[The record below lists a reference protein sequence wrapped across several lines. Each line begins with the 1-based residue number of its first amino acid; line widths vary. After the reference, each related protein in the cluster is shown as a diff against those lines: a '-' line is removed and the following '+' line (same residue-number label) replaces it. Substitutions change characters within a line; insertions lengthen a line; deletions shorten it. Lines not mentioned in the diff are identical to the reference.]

1 MASFQKNFVVKNGLE
16 VGLNGGSIL
25 VATSDGVGIGSTLPK
40 STLDVGGN
48 AKIAGITTFGNN
60 VIIDGNLTVSGTETI
75 VNSSKLEVEDINIG
89 IASATNKLTDIQLDG
104 AGITIYGSEGDKT
117 LTWDS
122 SNSRLAFSTD
132 AYAPRLNADTFIGNL
147 EGNLNGLVTRV
158 DQPNIT
164 SLGDLTG
171 LSVSGIS
178 TLENKVEMR
187 SDDGTPAKIDFYCEV
202 NNLHYTRL
210 QSAPHSQYSGIP
222 IVTLPVASGN
232 LIVGD
237 TGSPISNDINTTG
250 SIEASSFVGDGR
262 GLTGLVAGIGIATS
276 SGPVSYGITT
286 LELKGS
292 GISTSHIDS
301 VSGIATIFLEG
312 GSGSGSINIS
322 LNPPSNPEAGDLWYS
337 PNHARTFIYYDES
350 QVGYGSNAYWVDSSP
365 FQIGAMDIGAE
376 NLSVTG
382 LITGSEMVLSG
393 IATASEFDV
402 TGLITGSGMVL
413 SGIATA
419 SEFDA
424 LSDIN
429 YKKNIKTVENGLDK
443 IVSLRGVSYD
453 WKQSDRPSYGVIAQE
468 LEEVLPELVHGGS
481 GNDPK
486 TVNYN
491 GIIGVMIESIKELK
505 QEVETLKKLINN

>member
-25 VATSDGVGIGSTLPK
+25 VATSGGVGIGSTLPK

-147 EGNLNGLVTRV
+147 EGNVQGNLNGLVTRA
-158 DQPNIT
+158 DQANIT

-222 IVTLPVASGN
+222 VVTLPVASGN
-232 LIVGD
+232 LIAGD

-250 SIEASSFVGDGR
+250 SIEASSFIGDGR

-286 LELKGS
+286 LKLEGS
-292 GISTSHIDS
+292 GISTSYVDS
-301 VSGIATIFLEG
+301 TSGIATIFVEG

-322 LNPPSNPEAGDLWYS
+322 LNPPSDPESGDLWYS

-365 FQIGAMDIGAE
+365 FQIGVVDVDSI
-376 NLSVTG
+376 NVTG
-382 LITGSEMVLSG
+382 LITGSE
-393 IATASEFDV
+393 
-402 TGLITGSGMVL
+402 MVL

-443 IVSLRGVSYD
+443 IISLRGVSYD

>member
-1 MASFQKNFVVKNGLE
+1 MGESEPMASFQKNFVVKNGLE

-25 VATSDGVGIGSTLPK
+25 VATSGGVGIGSTLPN

-158 DQPNIT
+158 DQANIT

-222 IVTLPVASGN
+222 VVTLPVASGN

-262 GLTGLVAGIGIATS
+262 GLTGIVEGIGIATS
-276 SGPVSYGITT
+276 SGPVSYGITALK
-286 LELKGS
+286 LEGS
-292 GISTSHIDS
+292 GISTSYIDS
-301 VSGIATIFLEG
+301 TSGIATIFVEG
-312 GSGSGSINIS
+312 GSGSGSGSINIS

-365 FQIGAMDIGAE
+365 FQIGTMEIGAE
-376 NLSVTG
+376 NINVTG
-382 LITGSEMVLSG
+382 LITGSE
-393 IATASEFDV
+393 
-402 TGLITGSGMVL
+402 MVL

-443 IVSLRGVSYD
+443 IISLRGVSYD

-468 LEEVLPELVHGGS
+468 LEEVLPELVHGGF
-481 GNDPK
+481 GDDPK